1 MSARLR
7 RTVRRRLDVARRD
20 DRGMTLVELIVSGMI
35 SVILL
40 ALVGSLFIRTVQTQI
55 SVKAAAATTNDAKL
69 AFDEMQNSIRLAV
82 ETEVR
87 VSTAM
92 GTPPGDGKGDV
103 LVLKS
108 RRTEGAVT
116 ERATWRCVAWYLAPD
131 KKLHRLVVAPPPA
144 SGTSPML
151 VSAPSTWPVV
161 ATNVTPVPSKPA
173 FLALDPDPDVSAWY
187 PGSVGLALTFKSSS
201 SKIPVD
207 LESTIA
213 PRRQLQ
219 LNGEIPGGV
228 RCV

>member
-1 MSARLR
+1 MNAR
-7 RTVRRRLDVARRD
+7 VRAVLNSD
-20 DRGMTLVELIVSGMI
+20 DSGLSMVELIVSSLI
-35 SVILL
+35 SVILM
-40 ALVGSLFIRTVQTQI
+40 ALVASLFIRTIETQQ
-55 SVKAAAATTNDAKL
+55 SVDATAVTTNDAKL

-87 VSTAM
+87 VASSM
-92 GTPPGDGKGDV
+92 SVTPTDGRGDV

-116 ERATWRCVAWYLAPD
+116 DRNTWRCVAWYLAPD
-131 KKLHRLVVAPPPA
+131 AKLHRLVVAPPPA
-144 SGTSPML
+144 SGTAPML
-151 VSAPSTWPVV
+151 AAAPSTWPVV
-161 ATNVTPVPSKPA
+161 ATGVTAVTGRPA
-173 FLALDPDPDVSAWY
+173 FLALDPSPDVSAWY
-187 PGSVGLALTFKSSS
+187 PGSVGVALTFRSGS